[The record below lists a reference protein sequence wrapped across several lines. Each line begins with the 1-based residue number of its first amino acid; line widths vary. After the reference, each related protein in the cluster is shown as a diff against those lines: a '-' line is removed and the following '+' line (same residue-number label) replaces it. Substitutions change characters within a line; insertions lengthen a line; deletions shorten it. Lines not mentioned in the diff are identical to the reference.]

1 MTPTLH
7 ELERLGCV
15 GPTDVALARALRRL
29 SGQSGAEA
37 EDEAGDVEVAVA
49 LTSRLVEMG
58 HVCLALDAPPA
69 LAELRADGGVDD
81 RLADELA
88 THAWPAPEA
97 WRAALRGSPAVAPGE
112 ANEARPLVLDAAGRL
127 YLRRYFEHEQRL
139 AAGLLARASA
149 EVDVDEAALGDGLAR
164 VFGASS
170 EAAERASAG
179 QRRAVEAAMR
189 RRLCVVSGGPGTGKT
204 STVAR
209 ILVLAVEQ
217 ARAMGRA
224 DPRILLIAPTGKA
237 AAALT
242 GALARNLE
250 SVDCDDAVRAA
261 IPRTAAT
268 IHRALQPKGGVGA
281 GFQHDAAHPLPA
293 DFVVVDE
300 ASMVDLALMR
310 RLVEAVPGSA
320 TLVLMGDADQLASV
334 EAGAVLADVCGDA
347 TGEGHE
353 PEGRLRPSIV
363 RLTHSYRFAADSGI
377 GELSR
382 AIRAGDA
389 EAALAV
395 LADEG
400 RADASWIESEEG
412 VWPDAILEMIDE
424 GYAPLA
430 SARDA
435 ESALASLDAFRVL
448 SPHRVGRLGVERL
461 NRRIASRVAGEAGA
475 RGRLFEPVLVER
487 NDPAVS
493 LWNGDMG
500 VRRRDALEAGVAR
513 VHFAALGD
521 DAAHAG
527 VRSLSELRLPP
538 HSPCWAM
545 SVHKSQGSAFDA
557 VLVVLPE
564 RSSPLLT
571 REMLYTAITRARRR
585 VVIWGARERLVECVE
600 RRVER
605 RSGLRDALWEPGA

>member
-1 MTPTLH
+1 
-7 ELERLGCV
+7 
-15 GPTDVALARALRRL
+15 
-29 SGQSGAEA
+29 
-37 EDEAGDVEVAVA
+37 
-49 LTSRLVEMG
+49 
-58 HVCLALDAPPA
+58 
-69 LAELRADGGVDD
+69 
-81 RLADELA
+81 
-88 THAWPAPEA
+88 
-97 WRAALRGSPAVAPGE
+97 
-112 ANEARPLVLDAAGRL
+112 
-127 YLRRYFEHEQRL
+127 
-139 AAGLLARASA
+139 
-149 EVDVDEAALGDGLAR
+149 

-170 EAAERASAG
+170 EEAARASAG

-209 ILVLAVEQ
+209 VLVLAVEQ
-217 ARAMGRA
+217 ARAMGRP

-242 GALARNLE
+242 EALARNLE
-250 SVDCDDAVRAA
+250 SVDCDDEVRAA
-261 IPRTAAT
+261 IPRTAST
-268 IHRALQPKGGVGA
+268 IHRALRPTGGVGA
-281 GFQHDAAHPLPA
+281 GFVHDLARPLAA

-310 RLVEAVPGSA
+310 RLVEAVPEAA

-347 TGEGHE
+347 TTGEGEADEVAAAGQGGDHD
-353 PEGRLRPSIV
+353 GALRPSIV

-382 AIRAGDA
+382 AIRAGDTG
-389 EAALAV
+389 AALAV

-400 RADASWIESEEG
+400 RADAAWVESEEG
-412 VWPDAILEMIDE
+412 VWPQAILELIDD

-430 SARDA
+430 SAGDA
-435 ESALASLDAFRVL
+435 ASALASLDRFRVL

-461 NRRIASRVAGEAGA
+461 NRRVAGRVAAAAGA
-475 RGRLFEPVLVER
+475 HAFEPVLVER
-487 NDPAVS
+487 NDPAVG

-500 VRRRDALEAGVAR
+500 VRRRGAAGAEAPR
-513 VHFAALGD
+513 VHFASLEG
-521 DAAHAG
+521 DAAQTGA
-527 VRSLSELRLPP
+527 RSLSELRLPP
-538 HSPCWAM
+538 HSACWAM
-545 SVHKSQGSAFDA
+545 SVHKSQGSEFDA

-571 REMLYTAITRARRR
+571 REMLYTAITRARRS
-585 VVIWGARERLVECVE
+585 VVVWGARERLVECIE

-605 RSGLRDALWEPGA
+605 RSGLRDALWG